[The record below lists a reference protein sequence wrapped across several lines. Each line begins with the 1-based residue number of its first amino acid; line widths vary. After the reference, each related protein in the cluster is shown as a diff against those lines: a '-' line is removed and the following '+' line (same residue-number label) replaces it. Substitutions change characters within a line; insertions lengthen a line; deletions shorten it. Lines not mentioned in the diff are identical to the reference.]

1 MSDTIKRLTIEGFK
15 STRKLEEFEL
25 RSLNVL
31 IGANGAGKSNFVGFF
46 RLLRELID
54 QRLQLA
60 LATEGG
66 ADTCLYLGPKVTQRI
81 VAKLYFGENGY
92 EFVLVPTVDNR
103 LVFAEEVAVFK
114 RGRGTF
120 RDFLGSGHAEAK
132 IKDRKD
138 EPGRGGGKYGVP
150 HYVYKAL
157 SSWVVYHFHDTSPTA
172 GVRRQGPINDN
183 EILRPN
189 AENLAAF
196 LYRIRHTNQASYE
209 KIRDVVR
216 LAAPF
221 FDDFKLRPVPTTPDL
236 IQLEWLQQDSD
247 YPFLASQLS
256 DGTLRFVCLATALLQ
271 PARPPTVLFDEPE
284 LGLHPYALTLLGSL
298 LQQATEH
305 SGKQV
310 IVSTQSAALLNE
322 FSPEDVIV
330 VERSEGQSVFRR
342 LDPADLIEWLEEE
355 YTLGELWQKNVLGG
369 RPQKE
374 GAPDL
379 VNGNREAPMPA
390 PEGGPSAGD
399 GRS

>member
-189 AENLAAF
+189 AENLAE
-196 LYRIRHTNQASYE
+196 I
-209 KIRDVVR
+209 
-216 LAAPF
+216 
-221 FDDFKLRPVPTTPDL
+221 PVPYPPHQPSELRKDPRCRAVGGPVLRRFQAPSRTHDPRPDSTGVAATGL
-236 IQLEWLQQDSD
+236 G
-247 YPFLASQLS
+247 LS
-256 DGTLRFVCLATALLQ
+256 VPRQ
-271 PARPPTVLFDEPE
+271 PAFGRHASLRLPGHRTASTRAASNGTFRRTRTRASPVRPDA
-284 LGLHPYALTLLGSL
+284 LG
-298 LQQATEH
+298 
-305 SGKQV
+305 
-310 IVSTQSAALLNE
+310 QSA
-322 FSPEDVIV
+322 P
-330 VERSEGQSVFRR
+330 
-342 LDPADLIEWLEEE
+342 
-355 YTLGELWQKNVLGG
+355 
-369 RPQKE
+369 
-374 GAPDL
+374 
-379 VNGNREAPMPA
+379 
-390 PEGGPSAGD
+390 AGD
-399 GRS
+399 GALWQAGDRLDAIGSSAE